1 MAEAGLDRAAVER
14 LHGKYGSLATPAAHN
29 RPIPVLG
36 DVESNY
42 PWLLVMLHQFLREA
56 GYYILAVIWAMR
68 SLCRPRR
75 VAPELTDGPSQPS
88 SSTKTILFIRHG
100 QGMRFTSQGR
110 PLRHGQ
116 LPRRAATE
124 PDPARLSYWTIGL
137 LGINSLFPHF
147 ALAFPFARLAG
158 NHNKSVKGWKLIDPP
173 LNESGIAQAK
183 SLHTDLGGVHGVLRS
198 VEAVIVSPLARAI
211 QTAQGAFGHGPAF
224 GNCTPPIR
232 THWVVTPLLRE
243 RMGAPCDEGR
253 PKSELL
259 AAMPE
264 MADWEGVDD
273 LAEHWWPT
281 GFEWDL
287 YDRIAE
293 LEAYIRSRP
302 ESTIAL
308 VGHGG
313 LFTRILGYHL
323 KNCGHQWAAWEADAP
338 IAV

>member
-100 QGMRFTSQGR
+100 Q
-110 PLRHGQ
+110 
-116 LPRRAATE
+116 
-124 PDPARLSYWTIGL
+124 
-137 LGINSLFPHF
+137 
-147 ALAFPFARLAG
+147 G